1 MNNTARIHVI
11 VSGEVQGVGFRMFVL
26 QAASALGATGWVRN
40 TLIGDVEVLAEG
52 RRDTL
57 DKLVQILG
65 QGPRTAQ
72 VSHLDVQWLPAT
84 GEFHHFEVKA
94 TR

>member
-1 MNNTARIHVI
+1 MNNTDRIHVI

-40 TLIGDVEVLAEG
+40 TLLGDVEVIAEG

-84 GEFHHFEVKA
+84 GEFRHFEARA